1 MDRDEG
7 VNSYLDGMNQ
17 NFAFC
22 NLYRKF
28 AVFDKFVKKF
38 QSSRGFFFTFLALSL
53 KIYELK

>member
-1 MDRDEG
+1 MDRGEG
-7 VNSYLDGMNQ
+7 LNSYLDGVNQ

-38 QSSRGFFFTFLALSL
+38 QSSFS
-53 KIYELK
+53 KDI

>member
-1 MDRDEG
+1 MNRDEG
-7 VNSYLDGMNQ
+7 VNNYLDGMNQ

-38 QSSRGFFFTFLALSL
+38 QSSRGIFLLF
-53 KIYELK
+53 